1 MPRIRQLSGERCYLT
16 PPLVEDAADWHAW
29 LSDLR
34 VSLPLGDEAY
44 APVSIAAL
52 QQLIEAPGEH
62 CRLFALCL
70 VADDR
75 PIGRGILF
83 NLDFINRSGEL
94 GLFIGAPAC
103 WGQGLGREATALLLD
118 YAFGLLNLN
127 SVMLGAFAFNE
138 RALACYRSVGFR
150 EIGRRR
156 AARIVAGRA
165 YDVVLMD
172 LLASE
177 FDSHQVAKLLNDA

>member
-1 MPRIRQLSGERCYLT
+1 LP
-16 PPLVEDAADWHAW
+16 EDASDWHAW

-44 APVSIAAL
+44 VQVSIGTL
-52 QQLIEAPGEH
+52 QKFIEAPGEH
-62 CRLFALCL
+62 CRLFSICRM
-70 VADDR
+70 ADDR

-83 NLDFINRSGEL
+83 NLDFINRNGEL
-94 GLFIGAPAC
+94 GLFVGDPAC
-103 WGQGLGREATALLLD
+103 WGQGFGREATALLLD

-127 SVMLGAFAFNE
+127 SIMLGAFEFNH
-138 RALACYRSVGFR
+138 RALACYRSLGFR

-156 AARIVAGRA
+156 AARIVAGHA

-177 FDSHQVAKLLNDA
+177 FQSPYVAGLLDQG

>member
-1 MPRIRQLSGERCYLT
+1 MPRTRQLACSRCYLT
-16 PPLVEDAADWHAW
+16 PPLPEDASDWHAW

-44 APVSIAAL
+44 VQVSIGTL
-52 QQLIEAPGEH
+52 QKFIEAPGEH
-62 CRLFALCL
+62 CRLFSICRM
-70 VADDR
+70 ADDR
-75 PIGRGILF
+75 HIGRGILF
-83 NLDFINRSGEL
+83 NLDFINRNGEL
-94 GLFIGAPAC
+94 RLFVGDPAC
-103 WGQGLGREATALLLD
+103 WGQGFGREATALLLD

-127 SVMLGAFAFNE
+127 SIMLGAFEFNH
-138 RALACYRSVGFR
+138 RALACYRSLGFR

-156 AARIVAGRA
+156 AARIVAGHA

-177 FDSHQVAKLLNDA
+177 FQSPYVAGLLDQG